1 MNFTV
6 RVKLLLGFG
15 LLLAMLVGLGIFSTY
30 ALKGVND
37 IADEIAEEWLPGVQQ
52 IEMISNLVAIHR
64 VKEFRHLVATDSE
77 ERALMED
84 EMATAKKEIETTL
97 LLYEKTIS
105 SDYDRNTFNKVKTNL
120 GTYYELNQKI
130 IQLGKDSKNDEAMR
144 IMKNESLQSFDDL
157 NKDLT
162 ELVKYNQDNS
172 SKAAQNAEQIYTAS
186 KATLSLLIMIAFL
199 IGTATALLL
208 SRNIRISLKQIE
220 SAANQLA
227 VGDITG
233 ADIVIKNKDEIGNL
247 AIAFNKMKNNL
258 KDVLIQVSTSATEIS
273 DTATGLTSQAEQTSA
288 AATENAATVEEIA
301 STIDQVANNA
311 SNVAEA
317 AQRISGGAATG
328 ITSINQVN
336 QQINTISTSSEKAN
350 QVMEELSNTLHK
362 VNQIIDVITG
372 IADQTNL
379 LALNAAIEAARAGE
393 QGRGFAVVAE
403 EVRKLAEQSSV
414 AAKEIYSLINNV
426 QSESRV
432 AVEAMEKGNLE
443 VKEGVRIATEAGEV
457 LRSILGE
464 INDLSFKV
472 EDVAAAAE
480 QVAAGVQNVASST
493 EEQTAAMEEVSAVTA
508 DLKRIAINM
517 NDLVD
522 KFKI

>member
-30 ALKGVND
+30 ALKNLND
-37 IADEIAEEWLPGVQQ
+37 ITDEIAEGWLPGVQQ
-52 IEMISNLVAIHR
+52 IEMTSNLVAVHR
-64 VKEFRHLVATDSE
+64 VKEFRHLVATDPGE
-77 ERALMED
+77 LALMED

-97 LLYEKTIS
+97 VLYEKTIS
-105 SDYDRNTFNKVKTNL
+105 SDYERNIFNKVKTSL

-130 IQLGKDSKNDEAMR
+130 IQLCKESKNAEAMS
-144 IMKNESLQSFDDL
+144 IMQNDSLQSFNTL
-157 NKDLT
+157 NTDLT
-162 ELVKYNQDNS
+162 ELVKYNQDNGL
-172 SKAAQNAEQIYTAS
+172 KAAQTAEQIYTAS
-186 KATLSLLIMIAFL
+186 KATLSLLIMMAFL
-199 IGTATALLL
+199 IGAVTALLL

-258 KDVLIQVSTSATEIS
+258 KDVLVQVTTSAKEVS

-301 STIDQVANNA
+301 STVDQVANNA

-317 AQRISGGAATG
+317 AQRISSSASTG
-328 ITSINQVN
+328 VTSIEQVN
-336 QQINTISTSSEKAN
+336 EQINTISNSSEKAN
-350 QVMEELSNTLHK
+350 LVMQELSNTLHK
-362 VNQIIDVITG
+362 VNQIVDVITG

-443 VKEGVRIATEAGEV
+443 VKKGVRVATEAGEI
-457 LRSILGE
+457 LQAILGE
-464 INDLSFKV
+464 ISDLSFKI